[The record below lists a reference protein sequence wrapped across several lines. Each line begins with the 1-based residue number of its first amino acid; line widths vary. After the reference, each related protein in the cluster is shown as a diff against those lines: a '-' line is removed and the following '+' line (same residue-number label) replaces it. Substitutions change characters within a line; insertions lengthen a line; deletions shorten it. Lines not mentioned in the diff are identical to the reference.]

1 MSSAFLVFDLL
12 GRDAGLE
19 REGNARGFAHPNLT
33 TLNNLPIPVVLW
45 HGLPRRNFINPTDVT
60 GVSGTLVL

>member
-33 TLNNLPIPVVLW
+33 TLKKRLGISLEKSVSLVPATKALTNS
-45 HGLPRRNFINPTDVT
+45 T
-60 GVSGTLVL
+60 GRIK